1 MNKVKTGLFTLAA
14 GTFGFGIVEYG
25 MMSILPDLAI
35 SYEVSIS
42 GAGRL
47 ISSYAL
53 GVCAGAPLVAFFLRN
68 APLKRILLLLMC
80 VYAVG
85 NLMFAVSETF
95 QLALV
100 ARFISGMPHGAF
112 FGTGAIVASRL
123 MPGRAT
129 TSVAIMVMGMTVA
142 NFLGVPIG
150 SFLANNFSWR
160 WIFFF
165 ATGWG
170 IMTAVCCVKLIGD
183 VGSLA
188 HSSAKGVFRF
198 LRRPAPWILIGA
210 TMLCNGGAFAMYSYV
225 SPVMV
230 GAGMSVAAMP
240 VMMLLVGGSMCVG
253 NMLGGTLSDR
263 FSPLKVSLA
272 ISIIMTV
279 TLLATYFTRMDFW
292 LAGASVVCVAG
303 ALFAIS
309 SPMQLLLIEYSKGG
323 ELMGGAMV
331 QVAFNLGNA
340 IGAFLGGLPLAHGQ
354 SAGVTGLVGATLSG
368 LAIPLLGFFLLKV
381 RSAKRIDT
389 GK

>member
-123 MPGRAT
+123 MPII
-129 TSVAIMVMGMTVA
+129 SV
-142 NFLGVPIG
+142 GVG
-150 SFLANNFSWR
+150 YFS
-160 WIFFF
+160 
-165 ATGWG
+165 
-170 IMTAVCCVKLIGD
+170 L
-183 VGSLA
+183 
-188 HSSAKGVFRF
+188 
-198 LRRPAPWILIGA
+198 
-210 TMLCNGGAFAMYSYV
+210 
-225 SPVMV
+225 
-230 GAGMSVAAMP
+230 
-240 VMMLLVGGSMCVG
+240 LLVG
-253 NMLGGTLSDR
+253 
-263 FSPLKVSLA
+263 
-272 ISIIMTV
+272 
-279 TLLATYFTRMDFW
+279 
-292 LAGASVVCVAG
+292 
-303 ALFAIS
+303 
-309 SPMQLLLIEYSKGG
+309 E
-323 ELMGGAMV
+323 
-331 QVAFNLGNA
+331 
-340 IGAFLGGLPLAHGQ
+340 
-354 SAGVTGLVGATLSG
+354 
-368 LAIPLLGFFLLKV
+368 
-381 RSAKRIDT
+381 
-389 GK
+389 